1 MLTIEDVK
9 EIKMGDDGTFT
20 IFKELNTKAQVLYCV
35 CFDAIIV
42 EKDDVLYYVRRKHN
56 TNCYVVTPFPFK
68 TLTKE
73 LLIEMEEEAVT
84 LAYQKNYS
92 FSNAKIEKLLN
103 EEDEKSFDLDNDPLE
118 FVKESVKHLDF

>member
-1 MLTIEDVK
+1 MLTREELK

-20 IFKELNTKAQVLYCV
+20 IFKELNTKAQVLYCIY
-35 CFDAIIV
+35 FDAIIV
-42 EKDDVLYYVRRKHN
+42 ERDDVLYYVRRKHN

-68 TLTKE
+68 ALTKE

-103 EEDEKSFDLDNDPLE
+103 KDDEKSFDLDNDPLE
-118 FVKESVKHLDF
+118 FVK